1 MLGPLIVGTVLGAGL
16 AVLASRRPAVSRMRL
31 LAVGLGV
38 TALIYVLMAVLGGAK
53 APWLAVE
60 FAGLIPFGALAWL
73 GRRDAPIWLA
83 LGWAGHVVWDVG
95 LHGGPGTE
103 FVPGWY
109 LPFCV
114 GFDLIVG
121 GYALGLALV
130 PAAVRGERAGPTTL

>member
-16 AVLASRRPAVSRMRL
+16 AVLASRRPDESRMRL
-31 LAVGLGV
+31 LAVGLGI
-38 TALIYVLMAVLGGAK
+38 TALIYVLFAALGGAG
-53 APWLAVE
+53 ARWFAIEV
-60 FAGLIPFGALAWL
+60 AGLLPFGALAWL

-83 LGWAGHVVWDVG
+83 LGWAAHVVWDVG

-103 FVPGWY
+103 FVPAWY

-121 GYALGLALV
+121 GYALGLAL
-130 PAAVRGERAGPTTL
+130 PAALREESAGPTTH